1 MKSTK
6 NVLSTSI
13 EFTVEFDKD
22 DFEPARLKALERLAR
37 DIKIP
42 GFRNGKAPA
51 NVVEQHVD
59 PNDLA
64 SHTLDL
70 AVRHAIPRLFEDAGV
85 VPVSIPHVDV
95 KKYVPGEMAE
105 ITIKADILPEVKLG
119 KYDQLKS
126 PREERTITDADID
139 DVLHRIAE
147 SYAEPSVVKRAAK
160 KGDEVIIDFTG
171 KKDGVA
177 FEGGSAKDFHL
188 RLGSGQFIPGFED
201 GIIGHEV
208 GDKFDLKLTFPKDYG
223 NKDLAGQ
230 PTVFEILVKQVSE
243 VKVPKID
250 DDLAKKSG
258 AFATLKELKEDIKK
272 NLVAQANHEAIEK
285 YKDDL
290 LNELV
295 DASKT
300 EAPETLVEEQIG
312 RIKEDML
319 RNLQSRGFTIEDYLK
334 KNKQNEEQWTKEVRA
349 NAERRVISSIVIQ
362 KLADELKIKVSEE
375 AVEKQITEMRA
386 VYKNDAKAVEQLDDP
401 QVINSI
407 RNRMRINATM
417 DKLVELNKDHAKVV
431 KREAFT
437 SSTKPAKK
445 AAKKAPA
452 KKAKK

>member
-6 NVLSTSI
+6 KVLSTSV
-13 EFTVEFDKD
+13 EFTVELDSG

-70 AVRHAIPRLFEDAGV
+70 AVRRAIPQLFDGAGV
-85 VPVSIPHVDV
+85 TPVSIPHVDV

-105 ITIKADILPEVKLG
+105 IVVTADILPEVKMG
-119 KYDQLKS
+119 KYDKLKS
-126 PREERTITDADID
+126 VFEERVVSDDDIK
-139 DVLHRIAE
+139 DVLERIAE

-160 KGDEVIIDFTG
+160 NGDEVIIDFTG
-171 KKDGVA
+171 KKDDVA
-177 FEGGSAKDFHL
+177 FEGGSAKDYHL

-208 GDKFDLKLTFPKDYG
+208 GDKFDLKITFPKDYA
-223 NKDLAGQ
+223 NKDLAGA
-230 PTVFEILVKQVSE
+230 PAVFEILVKQVSE
-243 VKVPKID
+243 VKTPKID

-258 AFATLKELKEDIKK
+258 AFETLKELKEDIRK
-272 NLVAQANHEAIEK
+272 NLEAQANHEAEEK

-295 DASKT
+295 DESKT
-300 EAPETLVEEQIG
+300 EAPASLVDEQCG

-319 RNLQSRGFTIEDYLK
+319 PRILLFN
-334 KNKQNEEQWTKEVRA
+334 
-349 NAERRVISSIVIQ
+349 VISELSVLVII
-362 KLADELKIKVSEE
+362 KTKISGY
-375 AVEKQITEMRA
+375 ILNL
-386 VYKNDAKAVEQLDDP
+386 YS
-401 QVINSI
+401 VI
-407 RNRMRINATM
+407 
-417 DKLVELNKDHAKVV
+417 LLNQFV
-431 KREAFT
+431 
-437 SSTKPAKK
+437 
-445 AAKKAPA
+445 
-452 KKAKK
+452 